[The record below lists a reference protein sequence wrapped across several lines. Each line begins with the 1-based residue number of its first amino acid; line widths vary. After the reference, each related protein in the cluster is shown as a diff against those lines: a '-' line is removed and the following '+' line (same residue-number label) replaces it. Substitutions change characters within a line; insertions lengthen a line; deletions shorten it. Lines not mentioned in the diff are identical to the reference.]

1 MSCILSR
8 PVAIV
13 AVVGALAACD
23 LVASNSKAELV
34 QAVRDRNHIQVRL
47 LLKGHVDVNV
57 PEIDG
62 TTALHWAVH
71 WDEVGLVKSLI
82 SDGANVRSS
91 NRYGVTP
98 LSLACRNGDGE
109 VIELLLKAGADPN
122 TTLPGGETALMTAAR
137 SGTIVGVNVL
147 LTHGANVNAKEEGR
161 EQTALMWASAEGN
174 TAVVETLLA
183 HGADIHARSKS
194 GFTAFLFAAREGK
207 IEVVR
212 ALLKS
217 GVDVNEELPTSSRFA
232 HADALVLAVA
242 NAHYDLAAI
251 LLDAGAKEDAPALG
265 WTVLHE
271 ITWVRKPGSGS
282 NPLPPEETGKM
293 DSLEFVKDLVR
304 HGEDVNARVT
314 KKPYD
319 LGTTNLNVIGAT
331 PFLMA
336 ARTADAPLMR
346 LLAKLGANPL
356 LPNVDHTT
364 PLLVA
369 AGVGTLQ
376 FGEDPGT
383 EAEVLEAVKVALEL
397 GGNVN
402 DVDDNGDTVIHGAA
416 YKECPSVV
424 QFLITKGAR
433 SDIWNRKNKLG
444 WTPLRISE
452 GVTRGQN
459 VRYRSPATAAV
470 IRQALIAAGL
480 PTTVEPEK
488 LVSR

>member
-1 MSCILSR
+1 MRCLLSR
-8 PVAIV
+8 R
-13 AVVGALAACD
+13 AVLVGAIGT
-23 LVASNSKAELV
+23 LVSCHLLASNSKTELV
-34 QAVRDRNHIQVRL
+34 RAVRDRKDLQVHQL
-47 LLKGHVDVNV
+47 LQRHVDVNV
-57 PEIDG
+57 PEVDG

-71 WDEVGLVKSLI
+71 WGEAGLAKSLI
-82 SDGANVRSS
+82 LAGANVRSA

-98 LSLACRNGDGE
+98 LSLACRNGNGE
-109 VIELLLKAGADPN
+109 VIQLLLHAGADPN
-122 TTLPGGETALMTAAR
+122 TALPGGETALMTAAR
-137 SGTIVGVNVL
+137 SGSVAGVGAL
-147 LTHGANVNAKEEGR
+147 LAAGARVNAKDEWR

-174 TAVVETLLA
+174 TAVVESLLA

-207 IEVVR
+207 TEVVR
-212 ALLKS
+212 ALLKA
-217 GVDVNEELPTSSRFA
+217 GVDVNEELPDSSRFA
-232 HADALVLAVA
+232 HANALVLAVA
-242 NAHYDLAAI
+242 NAQYDLAAM
-251 LLDAGAKEDAPALG
+251 LLDAGAKEDAAALG

-271 ITWVRKPGSGS
+271 ITWVRKPGAGS

-304 HGEDVNARVT
+304 HGADVNARVT

-346 LLAKLGANPL
+346 LLAKLGADPL
-356 LPNVDHTT
+356 LPNIEHTT

-369 AGVGTLQ
+369 AGVGTQQ

-397 GGNVN
+397 GGNIN

-416 YKECPSVV
+416 FKECPSVV
-424 QFLITKGAR
+424 QYLIDKGAR
-433 SDIWNRKNKLG
+433 IDIWNRKNKLG

-459 VRYRSPATAAV
+459 VRHRSPATAAV